1 MIAPHALDG
10 SADQDS
16 LERLVA
22 DLGAAETCR
31 LVNPYADHDP
41 ELDRPDGAAIR
52 RANLLA
58 YLEERR
64 SPALLLVG
72 EAAGYRG
79 CRFSGIAFTS
89 ERSLSPERWSS
100 LRASG
105 WQELSATIVHRELG
119 QLGLESRTL
128 LWNAVP
134 FHPTVDGQ
142 PLSNRTPS
150 AAERKAGAVWLSR
163 IIRLTQPGLAVAVG
177 WSAAKSLPPGM
188 PRVRHPATGGATL
201 FGEQLGDLARQR
213 GLA

>member
-72 EAAGYRG
+72 ERPLATEAAGSLASPSPPSGRYRPSDGVRCVHLAGKSSRRRSFTVSWVSSGSSRERSSGTLSHSTLRSMVSLLATALLRRPSERPERFG
-79 CRFSGIAFTS
+79 CRG
-89 ERSLSPERWSS
+89 SS
-100 LRASG
+100 
-105 WQELSATIVHRELG
+105 
-119 QLGLESRTL
+119 
-128 LWNAVP
+128 
-134 FHPTVDGQ
+134 D
-142 PLSNRTPS
+142 
-150 AAERKAGAVWLSR
+150 
-163 IIRLTQPGLAVAVG
+163 
-177 WSAAKSLPPGM
+177 
-188 PRVRHPATGGATL
+188 
-201 FGEQLGDLARQR
+201 
-213 GLA
+213 